1 MKRGIQVAAVGSAF
15 ALLFAGGLAWAC
27 TEAATISLGANS
39 GPAGTPVSVT
49 GSSFAEG
56 PVEVR
61 WNSRTGEILATGQ
74 GPEFTVSITPPAG
87 TPPEVYYIVAIQ
99 SGPEGTFSASETL
112 EVTGPS
118 GRTGSSVSSE
128 LWSGF
133 ERTARLSNASAEA
146 AGPGDPSL
154 ITGLGLVG
162 TGAAA
167 LAGGLVLATA
177 RRRAGGKEKRRPIQ
191 PE

>member
-1 MKRGIQVAAVGSAF
+1 MKRGLGLAAVGSAF

-39 GPAGTPVSVT
+39 GPAGTPVNVT
-49 GSSFAEG
+49 GSSFAQG

-61 WNSRTGEILATGQ
+61 WNSRTGEILGTGQ
-74 GPEFTVSITPPAG
+74 GPDFTISITPPAG

-99 SGPEGTFSASETL
+99 SGLEGTFSASETL

-133 ERTARLSNASAEA
+133 ERTAQLSNAPGEA
-146 AGPGDPSL
+146 ARPGNSSL
-154 ITGLGLVG
+154 MTGLGLVG
-162 TGAAA
+162 TGIAA
-167 LAGGLVLATA
+167 LAGGLVLAA
-177 RRRAGGKEKRRPIQ
+177 AKRRAGAK
-191 PE
+191 